1 MVISDRRNNPGG
13 NADSPFSKTRRMPQH
28 FIKSS
33 ASLTAPRQAAT
44 ESTFGRLIVNAD
56 DWGRDARTTQMIY
69 DCVRRGTVSSVSAM
83 VFMEDSVRAA
93 EIARESRID
102 AGLHLNFTT
111 PFSSAGCPS
120 PLLDR
125 QHKLIRFLQGH
136 SFACAIYHPW
146 LVRSFEYVMESQLDE
161 YRRTYGTDPA
171 RIDGHHHMHLCSNV
185 LLGGLLPRGKSVR
198 RYFSFEPGQKI
209 HNRIYRRFTDALLA
223 RRYRLTD
230 LFFSLTPIQPSDRL
244 QRIFSLARRLVVEI
258 ETHPVN
264 VEEYRFLMGDE
275 IFRWVGSCS
284 VAPHFALGP
293 E

>member
-1 MVISDRRNNPGG
+1 
-13 NADSPFSKTRRMPQH
+13 MPQP

-33 ASLTAPRQAAT
+33 AGLIAPREAAT
-44 ESTFGRLIVNAD
+44 ECSLGSLIINAD
-56 DWGRDARTTQMIY
+56 DWGREVHTTQMIN

-102 AGLHLNFTT
+102 AGLHLNFTA

-120 PLLDR
+120 RLLDH
-125 QHKLIRFLQGH
+125 QYKLIRFLQRH
-136 SFACAIYHPW
+136 SFACAIYHPR
-146 LVRSFEYVMESQLDE
+146 LVRSFKYVLESQLDE
-161 YRRTYGTDPA
+161 YRRIYGSDPA

-185 LLGGLLPRGKSVR
+185 LLGGLLPSGKSVR
-198 RYFSFEPGQKI
+198 RYFSYESGQKI
-209 HNRIYRRFTDALLA
+209 HNRIYRCFTDVLLA

-230 LFFSLTPIQPSDRL
+230 FFFSLTPIQPPDRV
-244 QRIFSLARRLVVEI
+244 QRIFSLARRFVVEV

-264 VEEYRFLMGDE
+264 MDEYRFLMGDE
-275 IFRWVGSCS
+275 IFRWVDPCS
-284 VAPHFALGP
+284 LTPGFAVRT